1 MVERNHSEAD
11 LALFLKSYI
20 LVARSYSP
28 TGNDIHQ
35 IVSLSSLTIN
45 LPVKFIRGKFEHF
58 PGQIMYL
65 YEEVKC
71 SSVVCFGNRDLKYRL
86 RNADDADRKWDF
98 PAHTFW
104 ACVRLSRRRPF
115 FDDEIQGSLPLS
127 LKHKYKNTL
136 FARKSLIF
144 HLVIQYK

>member
-1 MVERNHSEAD
+1 MVEKNHSEAD

-35 IVSLSSLTIN
+35 MVPLSSLTIN
-45 LPVKFIRGKFEHF
+45 LSVKFIRGKFLALPWSNNVF
-58 PGQIMYL
+58 

-71 SSVVCFGNRDLKYRL
+71 SSVVCFGNRDLKHRW
-86 RNADDADRKWDF
+86 RNAEDADQKWDF
-98 PAHTFW
+98 PARTFW

-115 FDDEIQGSLPLS
+115 FDDEIHGGLPLS

-136 FARKSLIF
+136 FAGKSLFF

>member
-58 PGQIMYL
+58 PGQIMYFM
-65 YEEVKC
+65 K
-71 SSVVCFGNRDLKYRL
+71 R
-86 RNADDADRKWDF
+86 
-98 PAHTFW
+98 
-104 ACVRLSRRRPF
+104 
-115 FDDEIQGSLPLS
+115 
-127 LKHKYKNTL
+127 
-136 FARKSLIF
+136 
-144 HLVIQYK
+144 